1 MFMWNRT
8 ELMVTLSQERYMQA
22 RALLQKNKIKTQGKQ
37 VRENIGGRHKDG
49 YLYSQETQYYLFVDK
64 NDFEKAAALI
74 EKLFFGN
81 EEEENKE
88 DTSSKA

>member
-37 VRENIGGRHKDG
+37 ISEDLGKKNQDGFLHHK
-49 YLYSQETQYYLFVDK
+49 ETQYYLYVDK
-64 NDFEKAAALI
+64 NDFEEAAALI
-74 EKLFFGN
+74 EDLFCGN
-81 EEEENKE
+81 EEEENNSQE
-88 DTSSKA
+88 P